1 MTSNNVL
8 VTGGIGYIGI
18 HTCFT
23 LLERGYNLYVLDSLI
38 NSSEKAVEI
47 IKEYSKSLNTKGLI
61 NIFKFYKGDI
71 RNINNIENVFEDA
84 LLNSK
89 PIGGVIHF
97 AGKKSVN
104 ESIHLPMEYWET
116 NVVGTMNLIKVMNKY
131 SCFNF
136 IFSSSAS
143 VYGKHSKSPI
153 KEVERI
159 GPINPYGNTKAT
171 IEKFLIDVF
180 KSEPLSWRIV
190 LLRYFNPIGSHPS
203 GLIGESPLE
212 KSTNIFP
219 KICEVALSENN
230 SFKIYGKDWPTKD
243 GTCIRDYIHIM
254 DLVEGHICAYDYLL
268 SHDPEIN
275 TFNLGTGKG
284 TSVLELLSVF
294 QKVNN
299 CKVSYKYEQRR
310 RGDVGVCFADNTK
323 AKKIMNWHPKK
334 SIDEMCRDGW
344 KWNLS
349 NPNGYV

>member
-1 MTSNNVL
+1 MSSNNVL

-23 LLERGYNLYVLDSLI
+23 LLERGYNVYVLDSLI
-38 NSSEKAVEI
+38 NSSEKTLEI
-47 IKEYSKSLNTKGLI
+47 IKEYSKSLNSKGFK

-71 RNINNIENVFEDA
+71 RNIKNIENVFSDA

-104 ESIHLPMEYWET
+104 ESINFPMEYWET
-116 NVVGTMNLIKVMNKY
+116 NLLGTINLIRVMNSY

-143 VYGKHSKSPI
+143 VYGKNSISPI
-153 KEVERI
+153 KEFERI
-159 GPINPYGNTKAT
+159 EPINPYGNTKAT

-180 KSEPLSWRIV
+180 NSKPNSWRII

-212 KSTNIFP
+212 ESTNIFP
-219 KICEVALSENN
+219 KICEVAIRENN
-230 SFKIYGKDWPTKD
+230 AFKIYGNDWPTKD

-254 DLVEGHICAYDYLL
+254 DLVEGHICSYNHLL

-275 TFNLGTGKG
+275 AFNLGTGKG
-284 TSVLELLSVF
+284 TSVLELLSIF
-294 QKVNN
+294 QEVNK
-299 CKVSYKYEQRR
+299 CKIFYEYEQPRK
-310 RGDVGVCFADNTK
+310 GDVGVCFADNTK
-323 AKKIMNWHPKK
+323 AKKIMNWYPKK
-334 SIDEMCRDGW
+334 SINEMCKDGW
-344 KWNLS
+344 RWYKS
-349 NPNGYV
+349 NFKN